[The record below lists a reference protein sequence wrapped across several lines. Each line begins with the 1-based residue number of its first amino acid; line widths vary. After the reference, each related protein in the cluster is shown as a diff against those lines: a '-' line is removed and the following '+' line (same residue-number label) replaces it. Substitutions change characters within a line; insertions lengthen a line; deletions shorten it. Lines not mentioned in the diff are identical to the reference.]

1 MILFR
6 QESLPCCLSL
16 KAQMRRQTIITINK
30 GTMMEIATSEAD
42 EDEEAQTVFE
52 SK

>member
-1 MILFR
+1 M
-6 QESLPCCLSL
+6 
-16 KAQMRRQTIITINK
+16 KINK

-42 EDEEAQTVFE
+42 EDEDEEAQTVFE